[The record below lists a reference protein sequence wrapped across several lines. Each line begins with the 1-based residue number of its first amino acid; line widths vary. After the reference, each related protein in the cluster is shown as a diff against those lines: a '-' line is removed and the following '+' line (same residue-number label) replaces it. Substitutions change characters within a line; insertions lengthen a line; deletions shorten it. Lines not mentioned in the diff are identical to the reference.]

1 MWKFGKNGDFK
12 MDTTS
17 WFSFQHS
24 VNINQRNELMLF
36 DNSLFRKESRGI
48 SFTLDTLSMTATTKI
63 NAPLPKSKY
72 TSRMGSAY
80 LLPNGNLLQ
89 TSAKTGTVMVT
100 TDKGV
105 ILWELHA
112 SFVPYRTEYVPEIFW
127 SKYFVRD

>member
-1 MWKFGKNGDFK
+1 
-12 MDTTS
+12 MDTS
-17 WFSFQHS
+17 AWFSFQHS
-24 VNINQRNELMLF
+24 INLNSRGELMLF
-36 DNSLFRKESRGI
+36 DNNLFKKESRAL
-48 SFTLDTLSMTATTKI
+48 SFNLDSRSKSAITKI

-100 TDKGV
+100 TDSGK

-112 SFVPYRTEYVPEIFW
+112 FFVPYRSEYVPEEFW
-127 SKYFVRD
+127 RKYFKRE